1 MSMWQKKSERRSM
14 SSEASQSS
22 TDWGYT
28 SYNNFTANGKTG
40 QQRSSSNNKYNNNN
54 NSLDESY
61 EEDFSSSSYS
71 SKKSYSSNNKV
82 ALSTLK

>member
-54 NSLDESY
+54 SLDESY

>member
-40 QQRSSSNNKYNNNN
+40 QQRSSYNNKYNNN